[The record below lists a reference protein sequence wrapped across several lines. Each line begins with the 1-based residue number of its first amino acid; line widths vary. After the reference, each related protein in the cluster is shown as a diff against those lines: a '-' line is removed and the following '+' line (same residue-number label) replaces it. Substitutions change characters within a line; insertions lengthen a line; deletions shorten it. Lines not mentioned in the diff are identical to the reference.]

1 MRGVNLRVAVV
12 VLGTVGFY
20 TMLAN
25 NIPQVES
32 DVPTELSFSGNV
44 TPEQLVAAGEAL
56 YMGAGQCTSCH
67 GLGTRAP
74 NLLSDEQGTGLI
86 GARCNSR
93 VSGQD
98 CKTYLHESLIKP
110 TAYVVSGYE
119 PIMPDM
125 SRTMSP
131 NQIWALVAYL
141 ESLGGTVTVSASD
154 LPSDSEADASSVA
167 KSALATESTDPQ
179 EILQANNC
187 FACHRL
193 GDQGGAIGPPF
204 DGIGARLGADRI
216 RRAILLPNAD
226 TAAGYAQV
234 AGTMPTNFGTA
245 MNAAQL
251 EAVVAFLGAR
261 K

>member
-1 MRGVNLRVAVV
+1 MRGVNIKVGLV

-20 TMLAN
+20 TMIAN
-25 NIPQVES
+25 SIPQVES
-32 DVPTELSFSGNV
+32 EVPTELSFSGNV
-44 TPEQLVAAGEAL
+44 TPEQLVAAGEEL
-56 YMGAGQCTSCH
+56 YLGAGQCTSCH

-74 NLLSDEQGTGLI
+74 NLVADEKGTGLI
-86 GARCNSR
+86 GERCGAR

-98 CKTYLHESLIKP
+98 CKTYLHESLVKP
-110 TAYVVSGYE
+110 TAYVVDGYE
-119 PIMPDM
+119 PIMPDI
-125 SRTMSP
+125 SRTMSA

-141 ESLGGTVTVSASD
+141 QSVGGTVTVSAGD
-154 LPSDSEADASSVA
+154 LPREADAVA
-167 KSALATESTDPQ
+167 ANATKSALATESTDAR

-187 FACHRL
+187 FACHKL

-204 DGIGARLGADRI
+204 DGIGSRLNAEAI

-226 TAAGYAQV
+226 TAAGYAQL
-234 AGTMPTNFGTA
+234 AGTMPTNFGTT
-245 MNAAQL
+245 MNAGQL